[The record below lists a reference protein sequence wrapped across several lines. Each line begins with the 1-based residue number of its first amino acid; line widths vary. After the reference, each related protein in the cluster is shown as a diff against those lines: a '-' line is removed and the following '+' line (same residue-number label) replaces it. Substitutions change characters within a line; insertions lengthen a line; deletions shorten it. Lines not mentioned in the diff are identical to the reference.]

1 MTGGHRPTLLG
12 RPIPD
17 SIGVVRVDIPAG
29 GERPTDPDE
38 WRSALVVVEE
48 GSVEVESTSGAARTF
63 HHGDLL
69 CLEWLAVR
77 TLRNPG
83 PEMARLVAI
92 WPSPHDPHVT
102 RADPEGDPRMKY
114 RTTIASGGGNTTGIP
129 VPDEVMT
136 ELGAGRKPAVT
147 VAVGGHTYR
156 SSVGTVDGRPMISLS
171 AANREAAG
179 VKAGDEVE
187 VEVALDTAPREVT
200 VPDDFAAA
208 LDAEPAARR
217 TFDGL
222 SYSNRRWHVESV
234 TGAKTDETRQ
244 RRIAKSVDMLRE
256 GRAR

>member
-1 MTGGHRPTLLG
+1 MTGDHRPTLLG
-12 RPIPD
+12 RPIPA
-17 SIGVVRVDIPAG
+17 SFGVVRVNIPAG
-29 GERPTDPDE
+29 GERPTDASE
-38 WRSALVVVEE
+38 WGSALMVVEE
-48 GSVEVESTSGAARTF
+48 GSVEVETTSGAARTF
-63 HHGDLL
+63 HHGDLI

-83 PEMARLVAI
+83 PGVARLVAVR
-92 WPSPHDPHVT
+92 PPLDPHGLDP
-102 RADPEGDPRMKY
+102 DPEGVLHMRY
-114 RTTIASGGGNTTGIP
+114 RTTIASGGGNTTGVP

-136 ELGAGRKPAVT
+136 ALNAGRKPAVT
-147 VAVGGHTYR
+147 VTVGAHTYR
-156 SSVGTVDGRPMISLS
+156 SSVATVDGRPMISLS

-179 VKAGDEVE
+179 VKAGDEVD
-187 VEVALDTAPREVT
+187 VEVTLDTAPRVMS

-217 TFDGL
+217 TFDGI
-222 SYSNRRWHVESV
+222 SYSNQRWHVESV

>member
-12 RPIPD
+12 RPIPE
-17 SIGVVRVDIPAG
+17 SLRIVRLEIPAG
-29 GERPTDPDE
+29 GERPTDPSE
-38 WRSALVVVEE
+38 WGAALVVVEE

-69 CLEWLAVR
+69 CLAWLAVR
-77 TLRNPG
+77 TLRNRG
-83 PEMARLVAI
+83 PEVARLVAI
-92 WPSPHDPHVT
+92 RPPSDPHV
-102 RADPEGDPRMKY
+102 PRIHPAGVRHMRY
-114 RTTIASGGGNTTGIP
+114 RTTIAGTGTNTTGIP
-129 VPDEVMT
+129 VPEEVMT
-136 ELGAGRKPAVT
+136 ALGAGRKPAVT
-147 VAVGGHTYR
+147 VTLGRYTYR
-156 SSVGTVDGRPMISLS
+156 GSVGTVDGGPMISLS
-171 AANREAAG
+171 AANRDAAG

-187 VEVALDTAPREVT
+187 VDVALDTAPREVT

-208 LDAEPAARR
+208 LDAEPAARQ